1 MTSDGTLEKTYDYF
15 RVGGYPVVPAMCVGN
30 PFHREAYARG
40 VRDGCL
46 ITFQGQKSTTFR
58 GVDISKIKMH
68 ARSMLD
74 LLTAFYAMELRS
86 NEFPLVAGAERK
98 FPGALVHAYLL
109 TSTLCYVEIEDKNGV
124 SGFFTT
130 KSSAI
135 YEAMSDYRTVASRKQ
150 KPNSFY
156 AQLDLAYA
164 ELNSNVFD
172 ALKFSADRDG
182 YKVSKCKLNL
192 SKPSITIL
200 PMYSIAAYI
209 DAIIAGLMKHRVWI
223 TYLDDGNAESKVM
236 TSLRSDVLAYWLRT
250 CDPRA
255 VQQAQS
261 VWQNPFLFGEIT
273 LPDLKSSY
281 QHVTLRV
288 LNIQDIQVL
297 D

>member
-1 MTSDGTLEKTYDYF
+1 MILDGTLEKTYDYF

-30 PFHREAYARG
+30 PFHRETYDHG
-40 VRDGCL
+40 VQQGRL
-46 ITFQGQKSTTFR
+46 ITFRGQLPTTFR
-58 GVDISKIKMH
+58 ALDISKIKMQG
-68 ARSMLD
+68 RSMLD
-74 LLTAFYAMELRS
+74 LLTTFYAMELRS

-98 FPGALVHAYLL
+98 FPAALVDAYLL
-109 TSTLCYVEIEDKNGV
+109 TSTLCYVETEDKNGV
-124 SGFFTT
+124 SGFFAT
-130 KSSAI
+130 KSPAI
-135 YEAMSDYRTVASRKQ
+135 YEAMSDYRTVAQRKQ

-182 YKVSKCKLNL
+182 YKVTKCRLNL
-192 SKPSITIL
+192 TKPNVTIL

-209 DAIIAGLMKHRVWI
+209 DSIIAGLMKHRVWV
-223 TYLDDGNAESKVM
+223 TYLDGNVESKVL
-236 TSLRSDVLAYWLRT
+236 TSLRSDALAYWLRT

-255 VQQAQS
+255 VQQAQGA
-261 VWQNPFLFGEIT
+261 WQNPFLFGEIT

-288 LNIQDIQVL
+288 FNIQDIQVL